1 MSTQIE
7 EPWWSRNKWIL
18 PVILGLIIV
27 GVVVGVLLA
36 SHMHHTAAHKHRATP
51 TPTSTPTPRPHRT
64 PTATPTPVHRA
75 SPTPSPS
82 PTATPTPTPSPTP
95 VPTVNGHKLGV
106 INHSSTRV
114 QDLQRAATNHQKGFT
129 LYLNPL
135 MVVQYTLQ
143 SYGFTG
149 TFQVIHLAH
158 GSGGSP
164 TPRPRRMPAHAA
176 SRPSSSRSFTRT
188 RPTSCLFR
196 SRPSAGP
203 AASGSSPRS
212 HRAHSRQA
220 A

>member
-164 TPRPRRMPAHAA
+164 TP
-176 SRPSSSRSFTRT
+176 T
-188 RPTSCLFR
+188 PT
-196 SRPSAGP
+196 PYAG
-203 AASGSSPRS
+203 ASGIPTIKFQVLYQNKTYFVFVSQPAKRG
-212 HRAHSRQA
+212 AGGIWLITEITPGP
-220 A
+220 